1 MRRVRLLKPRIVS
14 CTCAAR
20 VGVVNISEELRAV
33 EPIKRIHFTAA
44 DAAFAAGAQQS
55 CTYLQRKLCPLTSK
69 SVLKNWPYWYTY
81 CIRVVRVVGTGTQ
94 VVKRFTYTAV
104 GTPPYSYTR
113 LPDTRRELCALVNKM
128 EPPTGK
134 AVARSHIASQALVE
148 EILVNWLTF
157 GVDLGLELRLEL

>member
-69 SVLKNWPYWYTY
+69 SVLKNWPYWYVLY
-81 CIRVVRVVGTGTQ
+81 TGSTGSRYRYSSS
-94 VVKRFTYTAV
+94 KTFYTAV